1 MKSSKDILK
10 EPAFILCLER
20 HKDVRYLPTKER
32 LNKAGFENIYPF
44 AGIDGA
50 GIVDGLESGDL
61 DCFDEGLLEAAEYLF
76 DVKLKA
82 GHGKTYIAPGQFGC
96 FASFLSLWRLIACS
110 KEEGAFIFED
120 DALPR
125 PDFKEIFPEYWDLL
139 DGDEDI
145 VFIGS
150 GSISSGIKNNYK
162 LIKNNMFFD
171 GPIDCMHATYVT
183 RTGAQKLLNIYE
195 EFVDYDE
202 HDPLLKDHIH
212 GSKHTENQSNMQWS
226 SLSNYELRNSIRSNQ
241 DCHAEAVKNRADF
254 FDETNKTVNRNIDEA
269 TRKKMSIDINDCYDT
284 KNNLFYLSK
293 PRISH
298 NIYTADNFIGFIQT
312 PSKSHWITL
321 REYHKKHCSN
331 FKSAVFYGNAIQT
344 NGEYGEN
351 EIPWGFSSGLP
362 SERDSGIIHQNAC
375 QRSSIHGSSLVD
387 ELSRLKKVE
396 PDIPKASHIFLIGL
410 DRCGSNSLLEFLGT
424 SIPVKYDDKGRMG
437 SRMAFNF
444 FNAHKILEGLED
456 EIPQLCAYGNM
467 QAIFLSGE
475 EKLGGNSQRDIPIF
489 IYRLFKELYTQYP
502 DAKFIFNTRH
512 LEHWIK
518 GRRRIGGGYMMDYYQ
533 RCSKPELC
541 GTPEWTEKTI
551 EEVQKDW
558 KKTFEN
564 HTQEVRDFFAD
575 KPDHRFLEFNI
586 STDHPQ
592 KIVDFLPEL
601 DLNIKNAWEIRG
613 NWGPHNA

>member
-1 MKSSKDILK
+1 MKSSKEILK
-10 EPAFILCLER
+10 KPAFVLCLER
-20 HKDVRYLPTKER
+20 HKDVRYFPTKER
-32 LNKAGFENIYPF
+32 LNKAGFENVYPF
-44 AGIDGA
+44 SGIDGS
-50 GIVDGLESGDL
+50 GIVDGLNSVDL
-61 DCFDEGLLEAAEYLF
+61 DFFDEGLLEAAEYLF

-82 GHGKTYIAPGQFGC
+82 GHGKTYIAPGQFGV
-96 FASFLSLWRLIACS
+96 FASFLSLWRFIACS

-125 PDFKEIFPEYWDLL
+125 PDFKEIFPKYWELL

-150 GSISSGIKNNYK
+150 GSISSGIKNNFK
-162 LIKNNMFFD
+162 LIKDNMFFD
-171 GPIDCMHATYVT
+171 GPVDCLHATYVT

-202 HDPLLKDHIH
+202 DDPLLKDHIY
-212 GSKHTENQSNMQWS
+212 GSKHTENQSNMLWS
-226 SLSNYELRNSIRSNQ
+226 DLCDYDLKDYIRSN
-241 DCHAEAVKNRADF
+241 DN
-254 FDETNKTVNRNIDEA
+254 ETAKYNL
-269 TRKKMSIDINDCYDT
+269 DINSCNEKSKLPSSCINKD
-284 KNNLFYLSK
+284 NNLFYVSK

-312 PSKSHWITL
+312 ASELHWVTL

-331 FKSAVFYGNAIQT
+331 FKSAIFYGNAVQT

-362 SERDSGIIHQNAC
+362 SERDSGIIHQNAY
-375 QRSSIHGSSLVD
+375 QQSSIHGSSLVD

-396 PDIPKASHIFLIGL
+396 PDTPKASHIFLIGL
-410 DRCGSNSLLEFLGT
+410 DRCGSNSLLEFIGT

-512 LEHWIK
+512 LDHWIE
-518 GRRRIGGGYMMDYYQ
+518 GRRRIGDGYMMDYYQ

-575 KPDHRFLEFNI
+575 KQDHRFLEFNI

-601 DLNIKNAWEIRG
+601 DLNIQNAWEIRE
-613 NWGPHNA
+613 NWGPHSQ